1 MKFSKLSQ
9 NAKKQTNKKFSK
21 LGSLEMSIN
30 PIVFNV
36 DLNEV
41 SCAECS
47 RSLLGNI
54 CFKQVN
60 LTFSAICH
68 FFKNLKIL
76 SDFDAPAKKYFSF
89 NDKIPFRTRLT
100 FSVPFRLNFS
110 PNRSHFSPNWSI
122 SKSSI
127 FGPD

>member
-1 MKFSKLSQ
+1 MFQKL
-9 NAKKQTNKKFSK
+9 KKNKQSLK
-21 LGSLEMSIN
+21 LESLEMSIN

-60 LTFSAICH
+60 LTFLTICH
-68 FFKNLKIL
+68 FFKNFKIL
-76 SDFDAPAKKYFSF
+76 SDFDAPAKKYFSL

-100 FSVPFRLNFS
+100 FFS
-110 PNRSHFSPNWSI
+110 TIPTQF
-122 SKSSI
+122 
-127 FGPD
+127 